1 MFTGFCVVVGSHAVN
16 VFILYEKFFFQELK
30 LPGICKNWH
39 IYSWIIKSFVH
50 APENNF
56 YN

>member
-16 VFILYEKFFFQELK
+16 VFILYEKFFFEELK